1 MTKII
6 TGLHVVAFLL
16 NNIIWLVFFVL
27 LIWEH
32 DNDQN

>member
-6 TGLHVVAFLL
+6 TGLHVAAFLL
-16 NNIIWLVFFVL
+16 HNILWLVFFAL

-32 DNDQN
+32 DND